1 MTHRTAASRYAR
13 ALFDIAQ
20 KEHQDLD
27 MIERELAEFID
38 LLKQHPT
45 FEHVLMNPAIP
56 APRKRAA
63 VAAVIAGT
71 KLSPA
76 LAKLLVLLAERDRMI
91 LLADL
96 AAAFRERVF
105 AFRKIVRAEVVTAEP
120 LSDDRAQAVE
130 RGLAQASG
138 RNVQMTVRVDPSL
151 IGGAVARIGSTVY
164 DASVAT
170 QLQKIRQRL
179 AENV

>member
-1 MTHRTAASRYAR
+1 MTHRTAAGRYAR

-27 MIERELAEFID
+27 TIERELAEFID

-45 FEHVLMNPAIP
+45 FEEILMNPAIP

-63 VAAVIAGT
+63 VAAVIGQAR
-71 KLSPA
+71 LSPA

-91 LLADL
+91 LMADL
-96 AAAFRERVF
+96 AAAFRERVL

-120 LSDDRAQAVE
+120 LSDDRAQAFE

-138 RNVQMTVRVDPSL
+138 RNVQMTVRVDPAL
-151 IGGAVARIGSTVY
+151 IGGAIARIGSTVY
-164 DASVAT
+164 DASVAM

-179 AENV
+179 VENI